1 MTKVQGIWDEMA
13 EDESR
18 KVYDI
23 LGVYSL
29 RIHTGWDCMYKLRH
43 GQSSQFLKQ
52 GSGKIRSVF
61 TKLSLA
67 AAWRVDW
74 NRKTVS
80 RLQGI

>member
-29 RIHTGWDCMYKLRH
+29 RIHTGIACINLDMDNH
-43 GQSSQFLKQ
+43 HSF
-52 GSGKIRSVF
+52 
-61 TKLSLA
+61 
-67 AAWRVDW
+67 
-74 NRKTVS
+74 
-80 RLQGI
+80 